1 MACIILEARNAPLQF
16 LLSLQPRMAEAFEKL
31 EGRPRP
37 TWFATS
43 DPPARRLGSGGGTA
57 HLLAEAWR
65 ATGAGRSFSA
75 WLNAER
81 KVIVHGGGQNRR
93 LPAYAPTGTVLMPF
107 PVLRWA
113 HGQRLDQTLLDAQLP
128 GYERLLEQAPPGIV
142 AMVASGDVLVRFS
155 RDLPRLPE
163 ADVIGLGAW
172 APPEKAKDFGV
183 FFAPRERPTELA
195 FFLQKPAPAQI
206 IELAE
211 NFLAMVDTGLWLFSE
226 RAVRVL
232 MERCG
237 WNGEREEFAGGRA
250 EGYELYAQFGPALG
264 RAPRV
269 TEAAVNALTCAVVPL
284 PQAEFYHF
292 GASEQ
297 MIESMSGL
305 QNVELDATKL
315 GMVGAKRAPSQ
326 HVLNA
331 KFGCPLRLDE
341 NHSLWVENSTVPGTW
356 RLASGHVLTGVP
368 ANDWDLQL
376 EAGVCLDFVPVG
388 ESDFCVRAYGWRDT
402 FAGGEEARW
411 FGRAVEDWF
420 RARGLTREEAGFRAG
435 TDLQQAPLFPVL
447 SRAELEPRFLE
458 WLFAA
463 EPPRSVVFAE
473 RWRAARRLSA
483 TEIPSAINLD
493 RLYAQRAAHR
503 AECVLPLM
511 KNSRWSVFHRLDLAA
526 TARSLAV
533 TNQPLPEVDLRE
545 NVEPMHRVHDAMFRA
560 AVLRLRGEAAWE
572 THEERAFATL
582 REMIVREAQLSP
594 ALPRCAVLEDQIVW
608 GPQPGA
614 L

>member
-211 NFLAMVDTGLWLFSE
+211 NFLAMVDTGL
-226 RAVRVL
+226 
-232 MERCG
+232 
-237 WNGEREEFAGGRA
+237 
-250 EGYELYAQFGPALG
+250 
-264 RAPRV
+264 
-269 TEAAVNALTCAVVPL
+269 
-284 PQAEFYHF
+284 
-292 GASEQ
+292 
-297 MIESMSGL
+297 
-305 QNVELDATKL
+305 
-315 GMVGAKRAPSQ
+315 
-326 HVLNA
+326 HVL
-331 KFGCPLRLDE
+331 PSS
-341 NHSLWVENSTVPGTW
+341 SLT
-356 RLASGHVLTGVP
+356 
-368 ANDWDLQL
+368 Q
-376 EAGVCLDFVPVG
+376 
-388 ESDFCVRAYGWRDT
+388 
-402 FAGGEEARW
+402 
-411 FGRAVEDWF
+411 
-420 RARGLTREEAGFRAG
+420 
-435 TDLQQAPLFPVL
+435 
-447 SRAELEPRFLE
+447 
-458 WLFAA
+458 
-463 EPPRSVVFAE
+463 
-473 RWRAARRLSA
+473 
-483 TEIPSAINLD
+483 
-493 RLYAQRAAHR
+493 
-503 AECVLPLM
+503 
-511 KNSRWSVFHRLDLAA
+511 
-526 TARSLAV
+526 
-533 TNQPLPEVDLRE
+533 
-545 NVEPMHRVHDAMFRA
+545 
-560 AVLRLRGEAAWE
+560 
-572 THEERAFATL
+572 
-582 REMIVREAQLSP
+582 
-594 ALPRCAVLEDQIVW
+594 
-608 GPQPGA
+608 
-614 L
+614 